1 MIDDGIDI
9 HALKSGNEEA
19 FRKLVEMFQDRVF
32 NTCLGF
38 LETREEAEDVA
49 QETFIEV
56 HRSIK
61 GFRGDA
67 RLSTW
72 IYRIAATKSLQVIR
86 NKRRKKRFAFFIR
99 GKDSNDVME
108 TIADPADHHHPL
120 AQIENKERAEIL
132 YAAINKLPDSQRVAC
147 ILNKIEGLSYG
158 EVAEI
163 MNISLPSVES
173 LLHRAKS
180 NLRKSLYA
188 YYGGL

>member
-1 MIDDGIDI
+1 MVEDGIDI
-9 HALKSGNEEA
+9 DALKSGDDEA

-38 LETREEAEDVA
+38 LESREEAEDVA
-49 QETFIEV
+49 QETFVEV

-86 NKRRKKRFAFFIR
+86 SKRRKKRFAFFLR
-99 GKDSNDVME
+99 GRESNDVME
-108 TIADPADHHHPL
+108 SVADPADNNHPL
-120 AQIENKERAEIL
+120 AQIENKERAEIV
-132 YAAINKLPDSQRVAC
+132 YSAIDKLPDSQRVAC
-147 ILNKIEGLSYG
+147 ILNKIEGLSYE
-158 EVAEI
+158 EVADV
-163 MNISLPSVES
+163 MNVSLSSVES

-180 NLRKSLYA
+180 NLRKSLRV
-188 YYGGL
+188 YYGGI